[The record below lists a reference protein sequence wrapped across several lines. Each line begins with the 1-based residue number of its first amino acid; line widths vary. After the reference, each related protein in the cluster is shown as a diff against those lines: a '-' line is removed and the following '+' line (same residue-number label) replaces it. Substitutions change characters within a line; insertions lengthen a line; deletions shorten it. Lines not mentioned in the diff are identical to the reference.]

1 MWQAWTST
9 DLTFFPSLYLHITHF
24 ALQKISRG
32 THHVIRR
39 KASCYE
45 FRKPHVCLVVR
56 IFYPSTYMKP
66 ARALF
71 PDSDIRHIIIH
82 NVVNKITLFAIPL
95 LIESS

>member
-1 MWQAWTST
+1 CAT
-9 DLTFFPSLYLHITHF
+9 
-24 ALQKISRG
+24 KISRG

-56 IFYPSTYMKP
+56 IFYPSTSHET
-66 ARALF
+66 RQSTVSGF
-71 PDSDIRHIIIH
+71 RHQAYYH
-82 NVVNKITLFAIPL
+82 PRCREQDHTFAIPL

>member
-9 DLTFFPSLYLHITHF
+9 DLTFSFLVFTHYTF
-24 ALQKISRG
+24 CATKISRG

-45 FRKPHVCLVVR
+45 FRKPHICLVVR
-56 IFYPSTYMKP
+56 IFYPSTSHET
-66 ARALF
+66 ARSLF

-82 NVVNKITLFAIPL
+82 
-95 LIESS
+95 

>member
-9 DLTFFPSLYLHITHF
+9 NLTFSFLVFTHCTF
-24 ALQKISRG
+24 CATKISRG

-56 IFYPSTYMKP
+56 IFIRQLHMKP

-82 NVVNKITLFAIPL
+82 DVVNKITLLQFL
-95 LIESS
+95 Y